1 MLCRNKNVLYHGII
15 TTDAANNSD
24 AMPAAAPNAHGNPRA
39 TPAAD
44 PVAVIITLLGLGVIA
59 ATSEKMRKGMVCSS
73 VMEPTISPVPA
84 PW

>member
-1 MLCRNKNVLYHGII
+1 MVRRNNNVPYHRII

-24 AMPAAAPNAHGNPRA
+24 AMPTAAPNTHRNPRA
-39 TPAAD
+39 MPAAD
-44 PVAVIITLLGLGVIA
+44 PVAVIITLLGPGVIV

-73 VMEPTISPVPA
+73 VLEPTISLVPA